1 MARRRHNESPLSLFS
16 FQDIITSVT
25 GILVLLTL
33 ILALDLTTRE
43 AASSVPTL
51 ETRAVAS
58 EVQETLAQTQAKL
71 QALQQQLDAQTAATT
86 ELARLTPTAALQQ
99 QAELD
104 RELAT
109 LAEDTAQL
117 QANVQSKEKD
127 GRELERKSTEKASDR
142 ERVRQLQQ
150 QSDLVQQQLA
160 ELKRSNRVFY
170 RPRAGDGKRAWL
182 VDIRA
187 RVIVVAPA
195 DAQHEQ
201 QVFEASTAKSA
212 VSALVNWAGA
222 QRRPGGEYFVLLVR
236 PSGIDSFQD
245 LEQRLL
251 KAGFETGI
259 DLVGSDLEIFPS
271 STAQP

>member
-1 MARRRHNESPLSLFS
+1 MARRRHNESPLSRVSL
-16 FQDIITSVT
+16 QDIITSVT

-43 AASSVPTL
+43 AASSVATL

-58 EVQETLAQTQAKL
+58 EVQETLAQTQAQL
-71 QALQQQLDAQTAATT
+71 QALQDLLAAQTEATT
-86 ELARLTPTAALQQ
+86 ELARLTPAAALQQ

-109 LAEDTAQL
+109 LAQDTAQL
-117 QANVQSKEKD
+117 QANVQSKEQD
-127 GRELERKSTEKASDR
+127 SRELERKSTEKASDR
-142 ERVRQLQQ
+142 ERVRHLQQ
-150 QSDLVQQQLA
+150 QSDLVKQQLA

-187 RVIVVAPA
+187 QVIVVAPA

-201 QVFEASTAKSA
+201 QAFEASSEKLSVNDFVRWATAH
-212 VSALVNWAGA
+212 
-222 QRRPGGEYFVLLVR
+222 RHPGGEYFVLLVR
-236 PSGIDSFQD
+236 PSGIDSFHD
-245 LEQRLL
+245 LEERLL

-259 DLVGSDLEIFPS
+259 DLISSDLEIFPS
-271 STAQP
+271 PTAQL

>member
-43 AASSVPTL
+43 AASSVATL
-51 ETRAVAS
+51 ETRAVAA
-58 EVQETLAQTQAKL
+58 EVQETLAQTQAQL
-71 QALQQQLDAQTAATT
+71 QALQDQLAAQTEATT
-86 ELARLTPTAALQQ
+86 ELARLTPAAAQQQ

-127 GRELERKSTEKASDR
+127 GRELERKSTEKTSDR
-142 ERVRQLQQ
+142 ERLRQLQQ
-150 QSDLVQQQLA
+150 QADLVKQQLA

-187 RVIVVAPA
+187 RAIVVAPA

-201 QVFEASTAKSA
+201 QVFEASSEKLSVSDFLRWATAH
-212 VSALVNWAGA
+212 
-222 QRRPGGEYFVLLVR
+222 RHPGGEYFVLLVR
-236 PSGIDSFQD
+236 PSGIDSFHE
-245 LEQRLL
+245 LEKSLL

-259 DLVGSDLEIFPS
+259 DLIGPDLEIFPS
-271 STAQP
+271 PTAQP